1 VLFLFAFYN
10 ILSTV
15 ITAKTLRIGLVPIGY
30 LLVSLAAIGAIYW
43 QTLNGQFVWDD
54 LYLFVYQAD
63 LRLGNIS
70 WAAVSRPILPDTTYF
85 RPLVLLSFAIEFRL
99 SELSPKVAHLVNLC
113 ALLANC
119 SLLFFWSRGV
129 FSNLGFA
136 HVARRAFLSTLLYG
150 CHPALI
156 ESTAWVSG
164 RFDLFVTFF
173 CLAALLA
180 EISIKNRAKRVF
192 VVSIFFAFAL
202 LSKEMAVV
210 LPIVLV
216 LQRAALQHATDITFQ
231 RSLYIA
237 IKDYRLQLLLLA
249 LLFFAYLALRTSAVH
264 GLIHINLGLATDVKD
279 FASHA
284 ALVLQ
289 TFAFYAKMAIIPFG
303 YISPLHPL
311 TTAEVLYPENLAIA
325 MGSAALI
332 GFAIFT
338 ALRGTLG
345 GIFLLCFFICLL
357 PVVHIIPL
365 TIGRNYGCERFLTFP
380 LVFLALAVGGLN
392 FPAVRQSLSLK
403 PKYAVGALLGI
414 WLASAS
420 ATTFSTIGFWHS
432 DFSLWAW
439 THVKHPEFAQARSAY
454 IAAAIRIRRY
464 DLLKPEFD
472 ALLAKGPMQSDDQ
485 LYYADYLIHTG
496 GIDEGLKYAE
506 GALSVYPKL
515 HEITDPVE
523 YKKYNNGST
532 RLILAY
538 GYSVSAEGYVLSGDY
553 DKALDAVD
561 IGLWYQPDTPP
572 LLFHKSLILALADR
586 ADESRELFGRAASL
600 AAEQDRTL
608 ATATRI
614 AFLRSICATG
624 RKLRICKDLSPN

>member
-1 VLFLFAFYN
+1 MLFLFALYS
-10 ILSTV
+10 IISTV
-15 ITAKTLRIGLVPIGY
+15 ITAKTLRDGLVPIGY
-30 LLVSLAAIGAIYW
+30 LLVSLAAVGALYW
-43 QTLNGQFVWDD
+43 QTHNAQFVWDD
-54 LYLFVYQAD
+54 LYLFVYQTD

-70 WAAVSRPILPDTTYF
+70 WAAISRPILPDTTYF

-99 SELSPKVAHLVNLC
+99 SELSPKVAHLVNLSI
-113 ALLANC
+113 LLANC
-119 SLLFFWSRGV
+119 SLLFFWARGV
-129 FSNLGFA
+129 FSRLGFK
-136 HVARRAFLSTLLYG
+136 HVVQRAFLSTLLYG

-156 ESTAWVSG
+156 EATAWVSG

-180 EISIKNRAKRVF
+180 DISIENRIKRAL
-192 VVSIFFAFAL
+192 VVSVFFAFAL

-210 LPIVLV
+210 LPIVLM
-216 LQRAALQHATDITFQ
+216 LQRAALQHANDTTFQ
-231 RSLYIA
+231 RGLYLA
-237 IKDYRLQLLLLA
+237 AKDYRLQLLLLA
-249 LLFFAYLALRTSAVH
+249 LLFVAYLALRASAVH
-264 GLIHINLGLATDVKD
+264 GLIHINLGLATDVRD

-289 TFAFYAKMAIIPFG
+289 TFAFYTKMAIIPFG
-303 YISPLHPL
+303 HISPLHPL
-311 TTAEVLYPENLAIA
+311 ATAEVLYPENAAIA
-325 MGSAALI
+325 VGSAAII
-332 GFAIFT
+332 GLAIFM

-357 PVVHIIPL
+357 PVAHIIPL
-365 TIGRNYGCERFLTFP
+365 TIGRNYGCERFLTLP
-380 LVFLALAVGGLN
+380 LVFLAATVGGLN

-403 PKYAVGALLGI
+403 PKYVIGALLGI

-420 ATTFSTIGFWHS
+420 ATTFSIIGFWRS

-454 IAAAIRIRRY
+454 IAASIRVRRY
-464 DLLKPEFD
+464 DLLKPVFN

-496 GIDEGLKYAE
+496 AIDEGLKYAE

-515 HEITDPVE
+515 HEITDPAE

-538 GYSVSAEGYVLSGDY
+538 GYSVAADGYVLSGDY
-553 DKALDAVD
+553 DKALKTID

-572 LLFHKSLILALADR
+572 LLFHKSLILALADK
-586 ADESRELFGRAASL
+586 ADESRKLFMRAISL

-608 ATATRI
+608 ATTIRI
-614 AFLRSICATG
+614 TFLRGVCATG
-624 RKLRICKDLSPN
+624 RKLQICEDLSPS